1 MKISKIT
8 ILNTVF
14 IGIASTAMSQA
25 PPVSIQNYICIEK
38 IAENGELSG
47 TAAEQ
52 TVFIDYVKLNWSTL
66 LDGIETI
73 APKTHEQMLI
83 IAAAEHLKGRDYI
96 KFFHKLFDR
105 KSAGEI
111 TQQAFENA
119 VVAITP
125 KKTGMFAYNHQDSQV
140 RQLIQRIQGMVPKDN
155 KLQPFLAKIL
165 SGDAAD
171 GAEFA
176 TVGQG
181 LPAPEILP
189 EP

>member
-1 MKISKIT
+1 MKMRLIIIQCA
-8 ILNTVF
+8 ILL
-14 IGIASTAMSQA
+14 GIASTAMSLT
-25 PPVSIQNYICIEK
+25 PPESIQNYIRTAK

-52 TVFIDYVKLNWSTL
+52 TAFIDYVKLNWSGL
-66 LDGIETI
+66 LDDIETI

-83 IAAAEHLKGRDYI
+83 IAAAEYLSGRDYLA
-96 KFFHKLFDR
+96 FFNKLCDR
-105 KSAGEI
+105 KAAGKI

-125 KKTGMFAYNHQDSQV
+125 KKTGLFAYNHQDSQV
-140 RQLIQRIQGMVPKDN
+140 RQLIQRIQGMVPQDN
-155 KLQPFLAKIL
+155 KLQPLLAKIL

-171 GAEFA
+171 AAEFA
-176 TVGQG
+176 TLGQG

-189 EP
+189 AP

>member
-1 MKISKIT
+1 
-8 ILNTVF
+8 
-14 IGIASTAMSQA
+14 MSLT
-25 PPVSIQNYICIEK
+25 PPESIQNYIRTAK

-52 TVFIDYVKLNWSTL
+52 TAFIDYVKLNWSGL
-66 LDGIETI
+66 LDDIETI

-83 IAAAEHLKGRDYI
+83 IAAAEYLSGRDYLA
-96 KFFHKLFDR
+96 FFNKLCDR
-105 KSAGEI
+105 KAAGKI

-125 KKTGMFAYNHQDSQV
+125 KKTGLFAYNHQDSQV
-140 RQLIQRIQGMVPKDN
+140 RQLIQRIQGMVPQDN
-155 KLQPFLAKIL
+155 KLQPLLAKIL

-171 GAEFA
+171 AAEFA
-176 TVGQG
+176 TLGQG

-189 EP
+189 AP